1 MVFFAEI
8 SFVSKKIS
16 IFAIEMQL
24 FTTLI
29 NRGPLMGL
37 LENYN
42 SEILNTRIKEQWNAF
57 DRATCAVLPD
67 MMFFDFLYSTL
78 N

>member
-1 MVFFAEI
+1 
-8 SFVSKKIS
+8 
-16 IFAIEMQL
+16 MQL
-24 FTTLI
+24 FATLI
-29 NRGPLMGL
+29 NRGPLLGRL
-37 LENYN
+37 KIYN

-57 DRATCAVLPD
+57 DRVACAVLPD

>member
-1 MVFFAEI
+1 MVRSFEETVNGIFFAEI
-8 SFVSKKIS
+8 YFVSKKIS

-37 LENYN
+37 LKK
-42 SEILNTRIKEQWNAF
+42 LQ
-57 DRATCAVLPD
+57 
-67 MMFFDFLYSTL
+67 
-78 N
+78 